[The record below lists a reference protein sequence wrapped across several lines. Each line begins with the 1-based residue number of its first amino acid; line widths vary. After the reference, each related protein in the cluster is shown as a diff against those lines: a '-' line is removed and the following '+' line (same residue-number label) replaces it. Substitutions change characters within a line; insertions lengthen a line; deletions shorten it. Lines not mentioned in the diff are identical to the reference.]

1 MKYGSQQIPLKDQ
14 IDQFD
19 REIVIA
25 IDDLDHINSLSK
37 KLLELPVEELGREL
51 NLISELLEEA
61 TQTLRK
67 ASIHLF
73 TGVEGWGEISF
84 STITSDLSNTNSIP
98 ISSGTVINTIASNH
112 ANLNMAVGATYTTQL
127 EPNFAKLLNILIAA
141 QKDRQIFKTLNIAKG
156 KIGESLCHAF
166 LPEIM
171 DSSFWFLEG
180 QTGLTVET
188 TTEELAYQAAK
199 ELFTQNL
206 SIKYGYEHEYAE
218 YAIASRDFSGGD
230 PYSVDSVLMLI
241 NRKDV
246 ANWEQSKHSTAK
258 YLIFECK
265 TDKSQLSKAQSLPSY
280 VEKQAKYMENNK
292 RRLEDRHQLGKDLL
306 QASGEG
312 RTAYIA
318 WHLDT
323 SSSKVTARRI
333 S

>member
-1 MKYGSQQIPLKDQ
+1 MSDEIPLKDR
-14 IDQFD
+14 IDQFQREILRAVDTLNQINGLSRKLIECPDDNLD
-19 REIVIA
+19 RELGKINQLLTKAKQTVRRSSVQVFKGNEQWGNGGFSLITSPN
-25 IDDLDHINSLSK
+25 INS
-37 KLLELPVEELGREL
+37 V
-51 NLISELLEEA
+51 
-61 TQTLRK
+61 
-67 ASIHLF
+67 F
-73 TGVEGWGEISF
+73 T
-84 STITSDLSNTNSIP
+84 P
-98 ISSGTVINTIASNH
+98 MSSGAAINEIASNH

-127 EPNFAKLLNILIAA
+127 EPDFAKLLNILIAA
-141 QKDRQIFKTLNIAKG
+141 QDDYQIFKTLNIAKG
-156 KIGESLCHAF
+156 KTGESLCHAF

-180 QTGLTVET
+180 QKGLTEET

-230 PYSVDSVLMLI
+230 PYSLDSVLMLI

-246 ANWEQSKHSTAK
+246 ANWEQSKRSTAN
-258 YLIFECK
+258 YLVFECK

-280 VEKQAKYMENNK
+280 VQKQAKYMENNK

-306 QASGEG
+306 QASSEG

-323 SSSKVTARRI
+323 SSGKVTARRI

>member
-19 REIVIA
+19 RKIIIT

-51 NLISELLEEA
+51 NLISELLDEA

-67 ASIHLF
+67 ASVHLF
-73 TGVEGWGEISF
+73 AGIEGWGEIPF
-84 STITSDLSNTNSIP
+84 STITSTLSNTSSIP
-98 ISSGTVINTIASNH
+98 MSYGAAINTIAANH
-112 ANLNMAVGATYTTQL
+112 ANLNMAVGVTYTTQL
-127 EPNFAKLLNILIAA
+127 EPDFAKLLNILIAA
-141 QKDRQIFKTLNIAKG
+141 QDNYQIFKTLNIAKG

-166 LPEIM
+166 LPKII
-171 DSSFWFLEG
+171 DSSFFFLEG

-188 TTEELAYQAAK
+188 TTEELAYQTAK
-199 ELFTQNL
+199 EFLTKNP
-206 SIKYGYEHEYAE
+206 SIE

-230 PYSVDSVLMLI
+230 PYSLDSVLMLI

-246 ANWEQSKHSTAK
+246 ANWEQSKRSTAK
-258 YLIFECK
+258 YLVFECK

-280 VEKQAKYMENNK
+280 IEKQAKYMENNTLG
-292 RRLEDRHQLGKDLL
+292 LEDRHQLGKDLL
-306 QASGEG
+306 QASSEG

-323 SSSKVTARRI
+323 PSGKVTARRI